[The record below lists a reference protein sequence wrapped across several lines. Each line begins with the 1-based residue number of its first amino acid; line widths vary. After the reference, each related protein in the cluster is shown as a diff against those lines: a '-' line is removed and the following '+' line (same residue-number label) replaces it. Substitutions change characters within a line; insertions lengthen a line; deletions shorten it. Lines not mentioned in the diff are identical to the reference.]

1 MSQDSL
7 GLSKFQ
13 DAAKPSHRL
22 GELLSVNRCKAKK
35 IVDAST
41 EELKSRSIQDATARS
56 TKSGLRLWQSFATD
70 FLDYDNLATIPPR
83 SGSDV
88 CKYVYLFNNHGTCA
102 NYISHLRWACNN
114 QNVNMEWDTG
124 ELKQA
129 MKGIGQLSTFYF
141 QGPLGCIFLMT
152 EPQCFLVTAYYRGKR
167 DWDMVACILL
177 GWEMLLRMQS
187 EGLCVYRGQDGNI
200 FGDNPNGVW
209 VCPTTGDLIFKMKV
223 RKNRRHGST
232 LRRACRCHGKPADT
246 FFCGACFFRQYMKA
260 TDVVTNV
267 TLGKLLWDMKAT
279 DFVTK
284 IRRAMCIMSVPDG
297 HKFHC
302 KSFRAGRAT
311 DLRKRGVAF
320 PEMCAMGEWAKAR
333 TACVY
338 ANDDAVD
345 PNRVLC
351 HMLEASD
358 EEGDE
363 GEKEA
368 ELYAH

>member
-1 MSQDSL
+1 MFSVPAISLLVYQAAEVVSRRAKARRQIKLETMLALASEQAEEAKRQKLNCSAVAENLSNKARDENWDSVQL
-7 GLSKFQ
+7 SHESIGLSKFQ

-41 EELKSRSIQDATARS
+41 EELKSRSIQDSTARS

-70 FLDYDNLATIPPR
+70 FLDYDNLATLSPR

-88 CKYVYLFNNHGTCA
+88 CKFVYLFNNHGTCA

-167 DWDMVACILL
+167 DWDMVACMLL

-187 EGLCVYRGQDGNI
+187 EGLCVYRGQDGDI
-200 FGDNPNGVW
+200 FGDNHNGVW
-209 VCPTTGDLIFKMKV
+209 VCPY
-223 RKNRRHGST
+223 H
-232 LRRACRCHGKPADT
+232 
-246 FFCGACFFRQYMKA
+246 
-260 TDVVTNV
+260 
-267 TLGKLLWDMKAT
+267 W
-279 DFVTK
+279 
-284 IRRAMCIMSVPDG
+284 
-297 HKFHC
+297 
-302 KSFRAGRAT
+302 
-311 DLRKRGVAF
+311 
-320 PEMCAMGEWAKAR
+320 
-333 TACVY
+333 
-338 ANDDAVD
+338 
-345 PNRVLC
+345 
-351 HMLEASD
+351 
-358 EEGDE
+358 
-363 GEKEA
+363 
-368 ELYAH
+368 